1 MDTPSP
7 QNSTPEG
14 RAANRA
20 AYERMT
26 PALAAWRANLAQR
39 LAQMAKCRH
48 AYHLSGGIE
57 LCAKCGQPKKLEEQE
72 DIGD

>member
-1 MDTPSP
+1 MSTAND
-7 QNSTPEG
+7 NATPEG

-48 AYHLSGGIE
+48 EYHLSGGIE
-57 LCAKCGQPKKLEEQE
+57 LCKLCGQPKKLEEQ
-72 DIGD
+72 DHD